1 MYAYHITEYEAH
13 DRIRQRMREAEAE
26 QIIRQTGARKQ
37 RRRRRRYLAAALDL
51 LITARRQA
59 RADA

>member
-1 MYAYHITEYEAH
+1 MYAYHLTDYAAR
-13 DRIRQRMREAEAE
+13 DRIQQRMREAETE
-26 QIIRQTGARKQ
+26 QIIRRTRARKQ

-51 LITARRQA
+51 LIAARRQA